1 MDPRIREIAK
11 KIGEDRGIPVE
22 VKKIGNSYYLYKDTT
37 RWDKE
42 KKKRVRVSEYIG
54 RINENGLIEKNRRSI
69 YEFGNSQLL
78 LSMIGE
84 IVPELKHCFPDHWT
98 EIVAMS
104 MIRCHDNKP
113 IRYMKSAW
121 EKLYASTQIDASLSE
136 NTISEKL
143 RTIGSDIAA
152 QTRFFQSLTTSGD
165 RILFDLSSIF
175 SQSENIQLAEKG
187 HNPRHLHLDQINFA
201 LVFSGKRHRP
211 VILEALPGSVRD
223 YKAFHSIIERYD
235 IRECI
240 IIADRGLASYEMP
253 VKKGIYLIVAIRRNF
268 SIVDFNMDLDRSFI
282 FRNRGINAGM
292 KDLGDRILYMYEDT
306 TLRAEEE
313 TNLIRKLEG
322 GEISQKDLMEEKKKL
337 GKFAILSNMR
347 SDPRE
352 IYELYKSREEVEV
365 AFDAMKNEL
374 ENDKAYVHTTD
385 GLRGYFFISFISL
398 YMYFGILQVLKD
410 HDVSHKMSVKEVL
423 FDLSKVYVIADGAR
437 RTLAEIPERSKKVAD
452 LFRLKLY
459 PKILWS

>member
-1 MDPRIREIAK
+1 MDPKIREIAK

-22 VKKIGNSYYLYKDTT
+22 VKKIGNSHYLYKDTT
-37 RWDKE
+37 KWDKE
-42 KKKRVRVSEYIG
+42 KKKRVRVSEYMG
-54 RINENGLIEKNRRSI
+54 RINENGLVEKNRRSI
-69 YEFGNSQLL
+69 YEFGNSELL
-78 LSMIGE
+78 LSVVKE
-84 IVPELKHCFPDHWT
+84 IMPELRHHFPDHWK

-104 MIRCHDNKP
+104 MIRCQDPIP
-113 IRYMKSAW
+113 IRYMRSAW
-121 EKLYASTQIDASLSE
+121 EKLYASTQIDASLSD

-143 RTIGSDIAA
+143 RMIGSDMVA
-152 QTRFFQSLTTSGD
+152 QTGFFQSLTTSGD

-175 SQSENIQLAEKG
+175 SQSANINLTEKG
-187 HNPRHLHLDQINFA
+187 HNPKHLHLDQINFA

-211 VILEALPGSVRD
+211 VILEILPGSVRD
-223 YKAFHSIIERYD
+223 YKAFDSIMERYD
-235 IRECI
+235 LRECI
-240 IIADRGLASYEMP
+240 IIADRGLASYKMP
-253 VKKGIYLIVAIRRNF
+253 AKKGIYLIVAIRRNF

-282 FRNRGINAGM
+282 FRNRGINAGT

-306 TLRAEEE
+306 SLRAEEE
-313 TNLIRKLEG
+313 TNLIRKIES
-322 GEISQKDLMEEKKKL
+322 GEMSQKDLMEEKKKL

-347 SDPRE
+347 SDPKE

-398 YMYFGILQVLKD
+398 YMYFSILQTLKNNGM
-410 HDVSHKMSVKEVL
+410 SQKMSVKEAL
-423 FDLSKVYVIADGAR
+423 FELSKIYVIADGAR
-437 RTLAEIPERSKKVAD
+437 RTLAEIPERPKKVAD
-452 LFRLKLY
+452 LFGLKLY

>member
-11 KIGEDRGIPVE
+11 KIGEERGIPVE
-22 VKKIGNSYYLYKDTT
+22 VKKMGNSYYLYRDTT
-37 RWDKE
+37 RWDRE

-54 RINENGLIEKNRRSI
+54 RINENGLVEKNRRSI
-69 YEFGNSQLL
+69 YEFGNSELL
-78 LSMIGE
+78 LSVIKDIM
-84 IVPELKHCFPDHWT
+84 PELRHHFPDHWK
-98 EIVAMS
+98 EIIAMS
-104 MIRCHDNKP
+104 MIRCQEPGP
-113 IRYMKSAW
+113 IRYMRSAW

-143 RTIGSDIAA
+143 RIIGSDMGS

-175 SQSENIQLAEKG
+175 SQSENINLAEKG
-187 HNPRHLHLDQINFA
+187 YNPKHLHLDQINFA
-201 LVFSGKRHRP
+201 LVFSGKWHRP
-211 VILEALPGSVRD
+211 VILEILPGSVRD
-223 YKAFHSIIERYD
+223 YKAFDSIMERYD

-253 VKKGIYLIVAIRRNF
+253 AKKGIYLIVAIRRNF

-306 TLRAEEE
+306 SLRAEEE

-322 GEISQKDLMEEKKKL
+322 GEISQKDLMEGEKKL

-352 IYELYKSREEVEV
+352 IYELYKSREEVET

-374 ENDKAYVHTTD
+374 ENDKAYVHTAE

-398 YMYFGILQVLKD
+398 FIYFSIHQVLKD
-410 HDVSHKMSVKEVL
+410 HDVSQKMSVKEAL
-423 FDLSKVYVIADGAR
+423 FDLSKIYVIAEGAR
-437 RTLAEIPERSKKVAD
+437 RTLAKIPERSKKVAD
-452 LFRLKLY
+452 LFGLELY

>member
-11 KIGEDRGIPVE
+11 RIGEEWDMPVE
-22 VKKIGNSYYLYKDTT
+22 VKKIGNSHYLYKDTT

-42 KKKRVRVSEYIG
+42 KKKRVRVSEYIR
-54 RINENGLIEKNRRSI
+54 RISENGLVEKNRRSI
-69 YEFGNSQLL
+69 YEFGNSELL
-78 LSMIGE
+78 LSVVKDIM
-84 IVPELKHCFPDHWT
+84 PELRHHFPDHWA

-104 MIRCHDNKP
+104 MIRCQDPRP
-113 IRYMKSAW
+113 IRYMRSAW
-121 EKLYASTQIDASLSE
+121 EKLYASSQIDASLSE

-143 RTIGSDIAA
+143 RIIGSDIVA

-175 SQSENIQLAEKG
+175 SQSENINLAEKG
-187 HNPRHLHLDQINFA
+187 HNPKHLHIDQINFA

-211 VILEALPGSVRD
+211 VILEILPGSVRD
-223 YKAFHSIIERYD
+223 YKAFDSIMERYD

-240 IIADRGLASYEMP
+240 IIADRGLASYDMP
-253 VKKGIYLIVAIRRNF
+253 RKNGIYLIVAIRRNF

-282 FRNRGINAGM
+282 FLNRGINAGM

-306 TLRAEEE
+306 SLRAEEE
-313 TNLIRKLEG
+313 TNLIRKIES
-322 GEISQKDLMEEKKKL
+322 GEMSQKDLMEEKKKL

-347 SDPRE
+347 SDPKE

-374 ENDKAYVHTTD
+374 ENDKAYVHTTE

-398 YMYFGILQVLKD
+398 YMYFSILQTLKNNGM
-410 HDVSHKMSVKEVL
+410 SQKMSVKEAL
-423 FDLSKVYVIADGAR
+423 LELSKIYVIADGAR

-452 LFRLKLY
+452 LFGLKLY

>member
-1 MDPRIREIAK
+1 MDPSISEIAK
-11 KIGEDRGIPVE
+11 KIGKDLGIPVE
-22 VKKIGNSYYLYKDTT
+22 AKMIGNAYYLYKDTT

-54 RINENGLIEKNRRSI
+54 RINENGLVEKNRRSI
-69 YEFGNSQLL
+69 YEFGNSLL
-78 LSMIGE
+78 LHLVIRD
-84 IVPELKHCFPDHWT
+84 IVPELKRYFPDHYN

-104 MIRCHDNKP
+104 MIRVQDNKP

-143 RTIGSDIAA
+143 RMIGSDIVS
-152 QTRFFQSLTTSGD
+152 QTRFFQSLTTNGD

-175 SQSENIQLAEKG
+175 SQSENINLAEKG
-187 HNPRHLHLDQINFA
+187 HNPKHLHLDQINFA
-201 LVFSGKRHRP
+201 LVFSGKRHKP
-211 VILEALPGSVRD
+211 VILELLPGSVRD
-223 YKAFHSIIERYD
+223 YKAFDSIMERYD

-240 IIADRGLASYEMP
+240 IIADRGLASYDMP
-253 VKKGIYLIVAIRRNF
+253 EKKGIYLIVAIRRNF
-268 SIVDFNMDLDRSFI
+268 SIVDFDMPMNRSFI

-292 KDLGDRILYMYEDT
+292 KDLGDKILYMYEDT
-306 TLRAEEE
+306 SLRSEEE
-313 TNLIRKLEG
+313 TNLIRKLES
-322 GEISQKDLMEEKKKL
+322 GEIDQKYLMEEKRKL

-347 SDPRE
+347 SDPKE

-374 ENDKAYVHTTD
+374 ENDKAYIHTTD
-385 GLRGYFFISFISL
+385 GLRGYFFISFLSL
-398 YMYFGILQVLKD
+398 YIYFSILEVLKEKK
-410 HDVSHKMSVKEVL
+410 VSQKISVKEAL
-423 FDLSKVYVIADGAR
+423 FELSKIYVISDGAR
-437 RTLAEIPERSKKVAD
+437 RTLAEIPERSKKIAD
-452 LFRLKLY
+452 IFGLKLY

>member
-1 MDPRIREIAK
+1 MDPRIREIAR
-11 KIGEDRGIPVE
+11 KIGEERGIPVE
-22 VKKIGNSYYLYKDTT
+22 VKKIGNSHYLYKDTT
-37 RWDKE
+37 RWDRD

-54 RINENGLIEKNRRSI
+54 RIDENGLIEKNRRSI

-78 LSMIGE
+78 LSMIRE

-113 IRYMKSAW
+113 IRYMRSAW

-136 NTISEKL
+136 STISEKL

-152 QTRFFQSLTTSGD
+152 QTRFFQSLTTNGD

-175 SQSENIQLAEKG
+175 SQSENINLAEKG

-201 LVFSGKRHRP
+201 LVFSGKRHKP
-211 VILEALPGSVRD
+211 VILEVLPGSVRD
-223 YKAFHSIIERYD
+223 YKAFDSIMERYD

-240 IIADRGLASYEMP
+240 IIADRGLASYDMP
-253 VKKGIYLIVAIRRNF
+253 RKKGIYLIVAVRRNF
-268 SIVDFNMDLDRSFI
+268 SIVDFNMNLDRSFI

-306 TLRAEEE
+306 SLRAEEE
-313 TNLIRKLEG
+313 TNLIRKIES

-374 ENDKAYVHTTD
+374 ENDKSYLHTSE

-398 YMYFGILQVLKD
+398 YMYFSILQVLKD
-410 HDVSHKMSVKEVL
+410 HGMSQRMSVKEAL
-423 FDLSKVYVIADGAR
+423 FELSKIYVIADGAR

-452 LFRLKLY
+452 LFGLKLY

>member
-1 MDPRIREIAK
+1 M
-11 KIGEDRGIPVE
+11 
-22 VKKIGNSYYLYKDTT
+22 
-37 RWDKE
+37 
-42 KKKRVRVSEYIG
+42 
-54 RINENGLIEKNRRSI
+54 
-69 YEFGNSQLL
+69 
-78 LSMIGE
+78 
-84 IVPELKHCFPDHWT
+84 PELRHHFPDHWK
-98 EIVAMS
+98 EIIAMS
-104 MIRCHDNKP
+104 MIRCQDPGP
-113 IRYMKSAW
+113 IRYMRSAW

-143 RTIGSDIAA
+143 RLIGSDMVS
-152 QTRFFQSLTTSGD
+152 QTRLFQSLTTSGD

-175 SQSENIQLAEKG
+175 SQSENINLAEKG
-187 HNPRHLHLDQINFA
+187 
-201 LVFSGKRHRP
+201 HRP
-211 VILEALPGSVRD
+211 VILEILPGSVRD
-223 YKAFHSIIERYD
+223 YKAFHSIMERYD

-268 SIVDFNMDLDRSFI
+268 SIVDFDMVLDRSFI

-306 TLRAEEE
+306 SLRAEEE

-322 GEISQKDLMEEKKKL
+322 GEISQKDLMEDKKKL

-385 GLRGYFFISFISL
+385 GLRRYFLISFIL
-398 YMYFGILQVLKD
+398 L
-410 HDVSHKMSVKEVL
+410 
-423 FDLSKVYVIADGAR
+423 
-437 RTLAEIPERSKKVAD
+437 
-452 LFRLKLY
+452 
-459 PKILWS
+459 

>member
-11 KIGEDRGIPVE
+11 RIGEEWDMPVE
-22 VKKIGNSYYLYKDTT
+22 VKKIGNSHYLYKDTT

-42 KKKRVRVSEYIG
+42 KKKRVRVSEYIR
-54 RINENGLIEKNRRSI
+54 RISENGLVEKNRRSI
-69 YEFGNSQLL
+69 YEFGNSELL
-78 LSMIGE
+78 LSVVKDIM
-84 IVPELKHCFPDHWT
+84 PELRHHFPDHWA

-104 MIRCHDNKP
+104 MIRCQDPRP
-113 IRYMKSAW
+113 IRYMRSAW
-121 EKLYASTQIDASLSE
+121 EKLYASSQIDASLSE

-143 RTIGSDIAA
+143 RIIGSDIVA

-175 SQSENIQLAEKG
+175 SQSENINLAEKG
-187 HNPRHLHLDQINFA
+187 HNPKHLHIDQINFA

-211 VILEALPGSVRD
+211 VILEILPGSVRD
-223 YKAFHSIIERYD
+223 YKTFDSIMERYD

-240 IIADRGLASYEMP
+240 IIADRGLASYDMP
-253 VKKGIYLIVAIRRNF
+253 RKKGIYLIVAIRRNF

-306 TLRAEEE
+306 SLRAEEE
-313 TNLIRKLEG
+313 TNLIRKIES
-322 GEISQKDLMEEKKKL
+322 GEMSQKDLMEEKKKL

-347 SDPRE
+347 SDPKE

-374 ENDKAYVHTTD
+374 ENDKAYVHTTE

-398 YMYFGILQVLKD
+398 YMYFSILQTLKNNGM
-410 HDVSHKMSVKEVL
+410 SQKMSVKEAL
-423 FDLSKVYVIADGAR
+423 LELSKIYVIADGAR

-452 LFRLKLY
+452 LFGLKLY

>member
-1 MDPRIREIAK
+1 MDPSISEIAK
-11 KIGEDRGIPVE
+11 KIGKDRGIPVE
-22 VKKIGNSYYLYKDTT
+22 AKKIGNAYYLYKDTT

-42 KKKRVRVSEYIG
+42 NKKRVRVSEYIG
-54 RINENGLIEKNRRSI
+54 RINENGLVEKNKRSI
-69 YEFGNSQLL
+69 YEFGNSLLL
-78 LSMIGE
+78 LSVIRD
-84 IVPELKHCFPDHWT
+84 IVPELKRYFPDHYK

-104 MIRCHDNKP
+104 MIRAQDNKP

-143 RTIGSDIAA
+143 RVIGSDIVS
-152 QTRFFQSLTTSGD
+152 QTRFFQSLTTNGD

-175 SQSENIQLAEKG
+175 SQSENINLAEKG
-187 HNPRHLHLDQINFA
+187 HNPKHLHLDQINFA
-201 LVFSGKRHRP
+201 LVFSGKRHKP
-211 VILEALPGSVRD
+211 VILEVLPGSVRD
-223 YKAFHSIIERYD
+223 YKAFDSIMERYD

-240 IIADRGLASYEMP
+240 IIADRGLASYDMP
-253 VKKGIYLIVAIRRNF
+253 ERNGIYLIVAIRRNF
-268 SIVDFNMDLDRSFI
+268 SIDMPMDRSFI

-292 KDLGDRILYMYEDT
+292 KDLGEKILYMYEDT
-306 TLRAEEE
+306 PLRSEEE
-313 TNLIRKLEG
+313 TNLIRKLES
-322 GEISQKDLMEEKKKL
+322 GEIDQKYLMEEKRKL

-347 SDPRE
+347 SDPKE

-374 ENDKAYVHTTD
+374 ENDKAYIHTTD

-398 YMYFGILQVLKD
+398 YMYFSIHQVLKD
-410 HDVSHKMSVKEVL
+410 KDLSQKMSVKEVL
-423 FDLSKVYVIADGAR
+423 FELSKVYVIVNGAR
-437 RTLAEIPERSKKVAD
+437 RTMAEIPERSRKIAEI
-452 LFRLKLY
+452 FGLKLY